1 MNHASLP
8 PSAGIGLRAPHVRA
22 ALDGYPDI
30 RWIELHSENVFGGGP
45 ASLLVQQLAERYPLS
60 LHGVGMGLGALDPLD
75 ARHLAE
81 LTRLVRTVKPAA
93 VSEHLS
99 FNRAHGKVVN
109 DLLPLPY
116 TEECLAHVAQRV
128 QQVQDALGQRL
139 LVENVSACLACPDDC
154 IGEGEFLAEL
164 AARTGCGVLLDVNN
178 LYVNQLNLGRD
189 ARAAMQA
196 LPARGVVA
204 EIHLAGFIRRDGLVI
219 DSHSQ
224 PVCEAVWGLYQEA
237 LTRFGPTPTLIE
249 WDLDIPPLDTLLA
262 EAARAQRVLDACV
275 VKEVA

>member
-1 MNHASLP
+1 MLP
-8 PSAGIGLRAPHVRA
+8 CSAGIGLRAPHVRA
-22 ALDGYPDI
+22 ALDGHPAI
-30 RWIELHSENVFGGGP
+30 RWIEIHSENVFGGGP
-45 ASLLVQQLAERYPLS
+45 AGQLARELAARYPLS
-60 LHGVGMGLGALDPLD
+60 LHGVGMGLGAVEPLD
-75 ARHLAE
+75 AEHLRA
-81 LTRLVRTVKPAA
+81 LTTLVQAVRPAA

-237 LTRFGPTPTLIE
+237 LARFGPTPTLIE

-262 EAARAQRVLDACV
+262 EAARAQRVLDACT
-275 VKEVA
+275 VKEAA